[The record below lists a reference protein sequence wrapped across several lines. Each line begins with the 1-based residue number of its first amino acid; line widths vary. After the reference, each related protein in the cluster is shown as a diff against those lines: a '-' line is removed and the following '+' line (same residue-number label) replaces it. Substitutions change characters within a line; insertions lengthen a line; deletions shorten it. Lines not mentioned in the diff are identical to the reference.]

1 MGKAVAVVLGAGS
14 GARARH
20 AINKVYL
27 DLQGVP
33 IIARAVRPFIEHPK
47 VDETYVVAAPGELGM
62 CAQVLRD
69 AGRLVH
75 GIIPGGATRHASEA
89 GAVEY
94 FAARIDSGDVE
105 FVLIHDGARPIYN
118 GASVTRLLD
127 RARESGGAI
136 CGVPLQERLVTVTDH
151 GASGWRSTEDL
162 WCAQTPQ
169 VFRADLLLD
178 AFRAAGDAGF
188 VGTDTASTVERLGAP
203 VEVVEGDPRNIKI
216 TFPEDVV
223 LAASL
228 VRASL

>member
-27 DLQGVP
+27 DLRGVP
-33 IIARAVRPFIEHPK
+33 IIARAVRPFIEHPE

-69 AGRLVH
+69 AGCLVH

-94 FAARIDSGDVE
+94 FAARIESGDVE

-118 GASVTRLLD
+118 GGSVTRLLD

-136 CGVPLQERLVTVTDH
+136 CGVPLQERLVTVADH
-151 GASGWRSTEDL
+151 GASGWRSTDDL

-169 VFRADLLLD
+169 VFRAGLLLD

-228 VRASL
+228 VRASS